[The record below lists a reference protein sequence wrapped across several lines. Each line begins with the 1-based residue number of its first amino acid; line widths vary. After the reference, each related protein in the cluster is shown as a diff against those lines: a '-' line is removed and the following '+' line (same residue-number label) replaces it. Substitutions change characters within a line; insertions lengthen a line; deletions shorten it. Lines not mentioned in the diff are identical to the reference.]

1 MTTACL
7 LLVLHLGTAL
17 GALASPQAFL
27 KASNSASSHEF
38 GRSVSVSGDTMAVSA
53 PGEASCSG
61 VVVNGASG
69 YATDTGCTAAGAVYV
84 YKRDGGMWVA
94 EAYLKA
100 PTAAS
105 SSRFGG
111 GGVAV
116 SVSGDTI
123 AVGARGESSCSTS
136 IVNGASGYA
145 TDVGCRAAGAVYI
158 FVRAGSEWTAQAYIK
173 APNAKAGDEFGYS
186 VSLDGD
192 GLTIG
197 AQSESSCSTSIVDGA
212 SGYPTDTGCS
222 LAGAVYIFVRSSG
235 TWTAQAYVKAPNAG
249 ADDRFGLTVSMSSNT
264 IAVGAECAQMRA

>member
-1 MTTACL
+1 
-7 LLVLHLGTAL
+7 
-17 GALASPQAFL
+17 
-27 KASNSASSHEF
+27 
-38 GRSVSVSGDTMAVSA
+38 MAVSA
-53 PGEASCSG
+53 PSEASCSG

-69 YATDTGCTAAGAVYV
+69 YATDTGCPAAGAVYV
-84 YKRDGGMWVA
+84 YKRSGGVWAA

-105 SSRFGG
+105 SSEFGG

-123 AVGARGESSCSTS
+123 AVGAKGESSCSTS
-136 IVNGASGYA
+136 VVNGASGHA
-145 TDVGCRAAGAVYI
+145 TDTSCSAAGAVYI
-158 FVRAGSEWTAQAYIK
+158 FVRTGSDWTAQAYIK

-192 GLTIG
+192 ALTIG
-197 AQSESSCSTSIVDGA
+197 AQGESSCSTSIVDGA
-212 SGYPTDTGCS
+212 SGYPTDTDCS

-235 TWTAQAYVKAPNAG
+235 TWTAQAYIKAPNAG
-249 ADDRFGLTVSMSSNT
+249 ADDRFGLTVSMSSKT